1 MLDNM
6 ALQDADENPITPTTA
21 PVKTTVKTFRTQ
33 FARSVSTVFSP
44 VTVSLPAILLVALYH
59 QEPSSLFFAA
69 IAVLFLSIGPMLY
82 IVVGVSLGKFS
93 DIDVSIR
100 SQRLGPFIFGITSSL
115 IGFFILQ
122 YNNAPKNIETVLLA
136 ASTIGFILMII
147 TFWWKISM
155 HASALSGTITFLAI
169 LYGKFALPAFLLVF
183 LVGWSR
189 VVLKRHTA
197 AQVTM
202 GAVLTAILTLGVL
215 ALRGIS

>member
-21 PVKTTVKTFRTQ
+21 VVKTFRVQ
-33 FARSVSTVFSP
+33 FARYVSTIFSP

-82 IVVGVSLGKFS
+82 IAIGVSLGKFS
-93 DIDVSIR
+93 DMDVSIR

-122 YNNAPKNIETVLLA
+122 YNNAPKNLETVLLM
-136 ASTIGFILMII
+136 ASTLGLILMII

-155 HASALSGTITFLAI
+155 HASVISGTITFLAV
-169 LYGKFALPAFLLVF
+169 LYGKIALPAFLLVL

-197 AQVTM
+197 AQVST
-202 GAVLTAILTLGVL
+202 GAILTAVFTLAVL
-215 ALRGIS
+215 VLRGI

>member
-1 MLDNM
+1 MIVHMLDNM
-6 ALQDADENPITPTTA
+6 ALEDADENPITPTPA
-21 PVKTTVKTFRTQ
+21 DVKTFRVLV
-33 FARSVSTVFSP
+33 ARYISTIFSP
-44 VTVSLPAILLVALYH
+44 ITVSLPAIFLVAFYN
-59 QEPSSLFFAA
+59 QEPTSLFFAA
-69 IAVLFLSIGPMLY
+69 ITVLFLSIGPMLY

-100 SQRLGPFIFGITSSL
+100 SQRLGPFLFGITSSL

-122 YNNAPKNIETVLLA
+122 FNNAPKNLETVLLT

-155 HASALSGTITFLAI
+155 HASSLSGTVTFLAV
-169 LYGKFALPAFLLVF
+169 LYGNIVLPAFLLVL

-197 AQVTM
+197 AQVTA
-202 GAVLTAILTLGVL
+202 GALLTGVLTLGMMV
-215 ALRGIS
+215 LRGV

>member
-1 MLDNM
+1 MLDNT
-6 ALQDADENPITPTTA
+6 ALQDVDENPIPPTTA
-21 PVKTTVKTFRTQ
+21 DVKTFRVHV
-33 FARSVSTVFSP
+33 ARYVSTIFSP
-44 VTVSLPAILLVALYH
+44 ITVSLPAIFLVALYH

-100 SQRLGPFIFGITSSL
+100 SQRLGPFLFGITSSL

-122 YNNAPKNIETVLLA
+122 FNNAPKILETVLLT
-136 ASTIGFILMII
+136 ASIIGFILMII

-155 HASALSGTITFLAI
+155 HASSISGTVTFLAF
-169 LYGKFALPAFLLVF
+169 LYGKFVLPAFLLVL

-189 VVLKRHTA
+189 VVLRRHTA
-197 AQVTM
+197 AQVTA
-202 GAVLTAILTLGVL
+202 GAILTAALTLFMLVL
-215 ALRGIS
+215 REVN